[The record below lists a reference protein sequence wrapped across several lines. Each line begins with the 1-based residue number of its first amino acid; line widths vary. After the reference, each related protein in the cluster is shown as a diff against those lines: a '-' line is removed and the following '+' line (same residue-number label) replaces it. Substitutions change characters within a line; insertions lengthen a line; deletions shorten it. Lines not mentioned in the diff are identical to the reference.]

1 MNGSEGDPRP
11 PFEPVRAFGW
21 VRYIEV
27 ALLTALFLAI
37 VGIGLTQIVLR
48 NFADASL
55 VWADAAMRAGVLW
68 ITMLAAA
75 LAAGQARHIRIDVL
89 LHRLPERLRAWVQRA
104 LYLITAGIC
113 VLLLKASVDLIQIE
127 VSFGDTAFLGVPR
140 WCVLIIMP
148 LGFAVMAWRFLLH
161 AVLPAA
167 ESD

>member
-1 MNGSEGDPRP
+1 MNRAHD
-11 PFEPVRAFGW
+11 EPEAPAERTRAPGW
-21 VRYIEV
+21 IRHLEV

-75 LAAGQARHIRIDVL
+75 LAAGEARHIRIDVL
-89 LHRLPERLRAWVQRA
+89 LHRLPDRVRAWVQRA
-104 LYLITAGIC
+104 LYLLTAGIC
-113 VLLLKASVDLIQIE
+113 IVLLTASVDLIRIE
-127 VSFGDTAFLGVPR
+127 MSFGDTAFLGVPR
-140 WCVLIIMP
+140 WGVLIIMP
-148 LGFAVMAWRFLLH
+148 VGFAVMAWRFLMH

-167 ESD
+167 ENG